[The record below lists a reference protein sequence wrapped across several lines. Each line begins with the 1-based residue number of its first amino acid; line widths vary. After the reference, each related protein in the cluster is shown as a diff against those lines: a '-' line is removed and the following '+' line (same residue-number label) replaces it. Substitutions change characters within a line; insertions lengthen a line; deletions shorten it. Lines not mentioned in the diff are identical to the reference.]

1 MIDERMTSPMPTVKR
16 PRCEYRVDRLGT
28 NERFP
33 RFRWARD
40 WEARGET
47 QSAYRIPV
55 ARSEDVESEENLLWD
70 SGRGEPY
77 RSVGVEY
84 GDEVLRSGSRFTWE
98 VPVLVGIRNP
108 SPCSVPVVF
117 ETGLLKR
124 SKWKGARVSA
134 GDGPDLSMSGR
145 YEFEGRMA
153 RG

>member
-1 MIDERMTSPMPTVKR
+1 MSIASAPTRDSPGSAGRAIGRHGARRNRPT
-16 PRCEYRVDRLGT
+16 
-28 NERFP
+28 
-33 RFRWARD
+33 
-40 WEARGET
+40 
-47 QSAYRIPV
+47 RIPV

>member
-1 MIDERMTSPMPTVKR
+1 MTSPMLTVKCS
-16 PRCEYRVDRLGT
+16 RCEYRVDRLGID
-28 NERFP
+28 ERLP
-33 RFRWARD
+33 RLRWARD

-55 ARSEDVESEENLLWD
+55 ARSEDVESEENLLWAG
-70 SGRGEPY
+70 GRGEPY
-77 RSVGVEY
+77 CFVGVEC
-84 GDEVLRSGSRFTWE
+84 GDEVLRSGSRFTWK
-98 VPVLVGIRNP
+98 VPVLGGTKN
-108 SPCSVPVVF
+108 SSLCSVPVVF
-117 ETGLLKR
+117 ETSLLKR

>member
-1 MIDERMTSPMPTVKR
+1 VIDERMTSLMPTVKR
-16 PRCEYRVDRLGT
+16 PRCEYCVDRLGT
-28 NERFP
+28 DERFP
-33 RFRWARD
+33 RLRWTRD

-47 QSAYRIPV
+47 QSAYRIPA
-55 ARSEDVESEENLLWD
+55 ARSEDVENRLWA

-77 RSVGVEY
+77 CSVGVEY

-98 VPVLVGIRNP
+98 GPVLVGIRNP

-124 SKWKGARVSA
+124 SKWKEARVSA